1 MARGR
6 WLGRCLGWAV
16 AAAAA
21 IAVAAGGC
29 ASSASGSAGD
39 DGGVGPDGTGSGS
52 GGSGGPDALFGDVA
66 ADVPFDPDSGCG
78 KDNYKAQFAPAAMLV
93 VLDGSGTMAANNKYA
108 NAQQAIVQAI
118 DEDAFDSA
126 YLGLLIYPTGNVTG
140 PSCVF
145 NFPVTCAV
153 PGLSQV
159 PLEPAG
165 TLKSTDPTGVRH
177 EIYGKLATSSPNT
190 TGVGDGNPSYD
201 AIQNGIKILQA
212 WPHDGKRILFFITD
226 GGASCA
232 SLSTRPGYTDG
243 NNCPDWEYPDSII
256 ALVKKAN
263 ADPTK
268 PVNTIFVGVPGADTQ
283 GNNVNV
289 PPYHV
294 RLALSAEA
302 WAGSP
307 QTCDPTCNGQTFT
320 PSGADPSKPC
330 HFDMTVNY
338 SPQILAA
345 AIDQIRGTL
354 LGCVF
359 DLPKPDG
366 GTVDPTKVNVEYA
379 INGGAYTPLY
389 KRANPG
395 DACTSGS
402 GCWDYN
408 SSGQIVLVGKACTDV
423 EGAPSADVQIVV
435 GCQTVTQ

>member
-1 MARGR
+1 MLLRGR
-6 WLGRCLGWAV
+6 LLRRCLGWTAGGAV
-16 AAAAA
+16 A
-21 IAVAAGGC
+21 IVAVAGGC
-29 ASSASGSAGD
+29 ASSPQAGVGPGD
-39 DGGVGPDGTGSGS
+39 DGGAGDGSSGSGS
-52 GGSGGPDALFGDVA
+52 GGADALFGDVA
-66 ADVPFDPDSGCG
+66 ADVPFNDDSGCA
-78 KDNYKAQFAPAAMLV
+78 KDNYKAEFAPAAMLV

-126 YLGLLIYPTGNVTG
+126 YLGLLIYPTGNVKG
-140 PSCVF
+140 PACVF
-145 NFPVTCAV
+145 GLPVTCAV

-165 TLKSTDPTGVRH
+165 TLKSSDTSGVRH
-177 EIYGKLATSSPNT
+177 EIYGKLAASAPNT

-201 AIQNGIKILQA
+201 AIQNAINILQA
-212 WPHDGKRILFFITD
+212 WPQTGKRILFFITD

-232 SLSTRPGYTDG
+232 SLSTRPGYNDG
-243 NNCPDWEYPDSII
+243 NGCPDWEYPDSII
-256 ALVKKAN
+256 SLVQKAN
-263 ADPTK
+263 QDPTK

-307 QTCDPTCNGQTFT
+307 QTCDPTCDGQTFT
-320 PSGADPSKPC
+320 QSGADPTKPC

-359 DLPKPDG
+359 DLPKPEG
-366 GTVDPTKVNVEYA
+366 GAVDPTEVNVEYA
-379 INGGAYTPLY
+379 IGGGSYTELY

-395 DACTSGS
+395 DPCTSGS

-408 SSGQIVLVGKACTDV
+408 QSGQIVLVGKACTDV
-423 EGAPSADVQIVV
+423 EGSGNADVQIVV
-435 GCQTVTQ
+435 GCQTITQ